1 MLKLKFNPNL
11 DYQLETIKA
20 VTDIFEG
27 QVKVEK
33 KHIFQVIPNKL
44 TLSKEK
50 LLQNLQTVQRNNNLE
65 TSKDVTLPL
74 NITLEMETGTGKT
87 YVYLRTIMELYQKYG
102 FIKFIIVA
110 PTIAIKEGV
119 LKSLEITKDH
129 FKGLYNN
136 LSYEYYEY
144 SSSKLIR
151 VRMFAQ
157 SAHLQIM
164 VITKDA
170 FNKDLNI
177 IHNNHDRMGDK
188 PINLIQK
195 TNPIIILD
203 EPQKMEGEATQWGIK
218 EFNPLVVLRYS
229 ATHRNIENLVYKLT
243 PFDAYQKGL
252 VKKIELATVV
262 EEGDPTTKKIIL
274 ENIYSSGNSLK
285 AKLKVFVKEKTGVKL
300 KNITVSSGDKLWE
313 KSKNEYYNGFIV
325 SEINLGNGYILF
337 SNGIKIYQGQSSLN
351 EDEIVR
357 LMVRETIK
365 EHLEKK
371 RKLSPLGIKILS
383 LFFINRVDDY
393 LPADGWLRKM
403 FEEEY
408 RNFIN
413 TEYLEYQSIRP
424 ESVHAGYFSEMKKT
438 SSIENDER
446 AYELIMRDKE
456 KLLSLDN
463 PVEFIFS
470 HSALREGWDNPN
482 VFNICTL
489 AYSSSE
495 IKKRQE
501 IGRGLRL
508 AVNQEGDRIH
518 DRDIN
523 VLTVVT
529 NETYQEYVSRLQTE
543 FRDEVGENAPP
554 IEHKKKRV
562 SLNLKKEALEHKG
575 FQSLW
580 KILAKRAK
588 FVVNMQE
595 AEIVKRCV
603 EEINKIDQTNIREIK
618 VKITKTGIDTLLLD
632 DIRGNIVSETTFELG
647 KYKQLPNIIT
657 LLQEDTKLTKKTLL
671 TILSKVD
678 NFQLFFKNPYQYA
691 NLVSFAIKTVIQSLA
706 TKSILY
712 LDINDTFSLSIFS
725 KEIQT
730 YDKYIVKLDSNKT
743 LYKTNANGQN
753 DAVVIDPSPSEEGV
767 SQPEKRFVHDAD
779 HNNTVNF
786 FFKLPDTYYIETPA
800 GRYTPDW
807 AVVVEKDKQIKVYF
821 IAETKDTNL
830 ISNLRQE
837 EQLKILSARAMFKQI
852 MPEVIF
858 KAPIKKFDELS
869 S

>member
-11 DYQLETIKA
+11 DYQIEAIKS
-20 VTDIFEG
+20 VIGVFEG
-27 QVKVEK
+27 QVKTEK

-44 TLSKEK
+44 TLNKET
-50 LLQNLQTVQRNNNLE
+50 LLQNLQTIQKNNNLE
-65 TSKDVTLPL
+65 ISKDIVFPL
-74 NITLEMETGTGKT
+74 NLTVEMETGTGKT

-102 FIKFIIVA
+102 FAKFIIVA
-110 PTIAIKEGV
+110 PTIAIKEGI

-129 FKGLYNN
+129 FKELYNN
-136 LSYEYYEY
+136 ISYEYYEY

-188 PINLIQK
+188 PITLIQK

-218 EFNPLVVLRYS
+218 ELKPLIVLRYS

-243 PFDAYQKGL
+243 PFEAYQKGL

-262 EEGDPTTKKIIL
+262 EEGDPTTKKIVL

-285 AKLKVFVKEKTGVKL
+285 AKLKVFVREKTGVKL
-300 KNITVSSGDKLWE
+300 KTITIRSGDKLWE
-313 KSKNEYYNGFIV
+313 KSKNDYYNGFIV
-325 SEINLGNGYILF
+325 SEINLGSGYILF
-337 SNGIKIYQGQSSLN
+337 SNGLKIYQGQSSVD

-357 LMVRETIK
+357 LMVRETIR

-371 RKLSPLGIKILS
+371 RKLNPLGIKTLS
-383 LFFINRVDDY
+383 LFFIHRVSDY
-393 LPADGWLRKM
+393 LPTDGWLRKM

-408 RNFIN
+408 KRLIN
-413 TEYLEYQSIRP
+413 TQYPEYQSTRP
-424 ESVHAGYFSEMKKT
+424 ENIHAGYFSEMKKV
-438 SSIENDER
+438 SSIENDEK
-446 AYELIMRDKE
+446 AYELIMQDKE
-456 KLLSLDN
+456 RLLSLDN

-482 VFNICTL
+482 IFNICTL
-489 AYSSSE
+489 SYSSSE

-508 AVNQEGDRIH
+508 VVNQEGERICN
-518 DRDIN
+518 RDIN

-529 NETYQEYVSRLQTE
+529 NETYQEYVSQLQNE

-554 IEHKKKRV
+554 VENKKKRV
-562 SLNLKKEALEHKG
+562 SINLKKEAISHKS
-575 FQSLW
+575 FLSLW
-580 KILAKRAK
+580 KILAKKAK
-588 FVVNMQE
+588 FVVSMQE
-595 AEIVKRCV
+595 AEIVERCV
-603 EEINKIDQTNIREIK
+603 EEINKIDQTNIRDIK

-632 DIRGNIVSETTFELG
+632 DIRGNIISEATLEVG
-647 KYKQLPNIIT
+647 KSKHLPNIIT
-657 LLQEDTKLTKKTLL
+657 LLQEDTKLTKRTLL
-671 TILSKVD
+671 TILSRVN
-678 NFQLFFKNPYQYA
+678 NFQLFFKNPYQYT
-691 NLVSFAIKTVIQSLA
+691 NLVSFALKTAIQKLA

-712 LDINDTFSLSIFS
+712 LDINDTFSLSLFS

-730 YDKYIVKLDSNKT
+730 YDKYIVRLDSNKT
-743 LYKTNANGQN
+743 LYKTKDKDQK
-753 DAVVIDPSPSEEGV
+753 DAVIIDPSPSEEGV
-767 SQPEKRFVHDAD
+767 SQPEKNFAQKAD
-779 HNNTVNF
+779 RSSTVQF

-800 GRYTPDW
+800 GKYTPDW
-807 AVVVEKDKQIKVYF
+807 AVVVEKEKQTKVYF
-821 IAETKDTNL
+821 VAETKDTNV
-830 ISNLRQE
+830 ISSLRHE
-837 EQLKILSARAMFKQI
+837 EQLKILSARAMFNQL

-858 KAPIKKFDELS
+858 KAPIKDFDQLNS
-869 S
+869 

>member
-11 DYQLETIKA
+11 DYQLEAIKA

-27 QVKVEK
+27 QLKVEK

-44 TLSKEK
+44 TLDKNI

-65 TSKDVTLPL
+65 ISQDVTLPL
-74 NITLEMETGTGKT
+74 SLTLEMETGTGKT
-87 YVYLRTIMELYQKYG
+87 YVYLRTIIELYQKYG
-102 FIKFIIVA
+102 FAKFIIVA
-110 PTIAIKEGV
+110 PTVAIKEGV
-119 LKSLEITKDH
+119 LKSLEITTDH

-188 PINLIQK
+188 PIALIQK

-218 EFNPLVVLRYS
+218 ELNPFVVLRYS

-274 ENIYSSGNSLK
+274 ENIYSSGSSLK

-300 KNITVSSGDKLWE
+300 KTLTIGSGDKLWE

-337 SNGIKIYQGQSSLN
+337 SNGLKIYLGQSSVN
-351 EDEIVR
+351 EDEIVK
-357 LMVRETIK
+357 LMVCETIK

-371 RKLSPLGIKILS
+371 RKFNPLGIKTLS
-383 LFFINRVDDY
+383 LFFIHRVDDY
-393 LPADGWLRKM
+393 LPTDGWLRKM

-408 RNFIN
+408 GKFIN
-413 TEYLEYQSIRP
+413 TEYPEYQSTRP
-424 ESVHAGYFSEMKKT
+424 ESVHAGYFSEMKRA
-438 SSIENDER
+438 SSIENDEK

-463 PVEFIFS
+463 SVEFIFS

-508 AVNQEGDRIH
+508 VVNQEGDRVY

-529 NETYQEYVSRLQTE
+529 NETYQGYVSELQTE
-543 FRDEVGENAPP
+543 FRYEVGEDAPP
-554 IEHKKKRV
+554 IENKKKRV
-562 SLNLKKEALEHKG
+562 SLNLKKEALTHKG
-575 FQSLW
+575 FQHLW
-580 KILAKRAK
+580 KLLAKKAK
-588 FVVNMQE
+588 FVVAMQE
-595 AEIVKRCV
+595 KEIIERCI
-603 EEINKIDQTNIREIK
+603 EEINKIDETNIRDIK

-632 DIRGNIVSETTFELG
+632 DIRGNIVSETTFEVG
-647 KYKQLPNIIT
+647 KSKQLPNIST

-671 TILSKVD
+671 TILSRVD

-691 NLVSFAIKTVIQSLA
+691 NLVSFALKTVIQSLA

-712 LDINDTFSLSIFS
+712 LDISDAFSLSLFN
-725 KEIQT
+725 KEVQT
-730 YDKYIVKLDSNKT
+730 YDKYLVKLDSNKT
-743 LYKTNANGQN
+743 LYKTNANGQK

-767 SQPEKRFVHDAD
+767 SQPEKRFAQEAD
-779 HNNTVNF
+779 RNNTVHF

-800 GRYTPDW
+800 GKYTPDW
-807 AVVVEKDKQIKVYF
+807 AVVVEKEKQTKVYF
-821 IAETKDTNL
+821 VAETKDTNV
-830 ISNLRQE
+830 INSLRQE
-837 EQLKILSARAMFKQI
+837 EQLKILSARAMFNQL
-852 MPEVIF
+852 MPEVVF
-858 KAPIKKFDELS
+858 KAPIKEFGELS